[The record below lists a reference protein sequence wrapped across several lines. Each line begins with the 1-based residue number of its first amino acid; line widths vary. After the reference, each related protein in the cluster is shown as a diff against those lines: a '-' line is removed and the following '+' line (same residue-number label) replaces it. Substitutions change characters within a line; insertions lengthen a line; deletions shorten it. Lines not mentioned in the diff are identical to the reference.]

1 MITKCNQSIIDF
13 ENFILTKVLII
24 KVKIY
29 SIIFKKKLFSMNAQV
44 KLHIKNQSKILGKA

>member
-44 KLHIKNQSKILGKA
+44 KLHIKNQSKILGKD